1 VNEVRALVEA
11 FADANMNGQ
20 RCALATVVNVEGSS
34 YRRPGARMLVCE
46 NGASTGT
53 ISAGCLEADVVEH
66 AKHVIRTGAANIVE
80 YNTAAT
86 SDEMVWGLG
95 LGCNGIVHVLVEPL
109 STDSF
114 YLQAL
119 RRSCESNAA
128 PVMVATVCRHTP
140 SRLVRA
146 GDQIKTGARIMID
159 ENGNV
164 RSDGLSATW
173 AAVLET
179 EMRTLSSAAVNSGSR
194 TLDVAGGTITVFFET
209 LIAPI
214 PLVIFGAGP
223 DALPIV
229 ELARSVGWQTE
240 VVDPQAR
247 RTTLTRFAIAD
258 HVTLARP
265 EDVPARVTITP
276 RTLTLLMTHNYSH
289 DVALLKFLLDS
300 PACYIGVMGPRN
312 RTERMLTELAA
323 NEDMWRADEA
333 DLSRLYSPVGLDI
346 GANTPAEVALSIV
359 AEMRAVLEG
368 RRGGMLRD
376 HRGSIHGR
384 TAYVER
390 ELLTDHQVPAMAV
403 A

>member
-1 VNEVRALVEA
+1 
-11 FADANMNGQ
+11 
-20 RCALATVVNVEGSS
+20 
-34 YRRPGARMLVCE
+34 
-46 NGASTGT
+46 
-53 ISAGCLEADVVEH
+53 
-66 AKHVIRTGAANIVE
+66 
-80 YNTAAT
+80 
-86 SDEMVWGLG
+86 MVWGLG

-114 YLQAL
+114 YIQAL

-140 SRLVRA
+140 SRFVQA
-146 GDQIKTGARIMID
+146 ENQIKTGARIMID
-159 ENGNV
+159 EDGNV
-164 RSDGLSATW
+164 RSDALSGPW

-179 EMRTLSSAAVNSGSR
+179 EMRTLSSVEVNSGAR
-194 TLDVAGGTITVFFET
+194 TLNVAGGTVTVFIET
-209 LIAPI
+209 LIAPV

-247 RTTLTRFAIAD
+247 HSTLTRFAIAD
-258 HVTLARP
+258 HVTLSRD

-276 RTLTLLMTHNYSH
+276 RTLTLLMTHNYPH
-289 DVALLKFLLDS
+289 DLALLKFLLDS

-312 RTERMLTELAA
+312 RTERMLSELAA
-323 NEDMWRADEA
+323 KEMLRSDEA

-368 RRGGMLRD
+368 CGGGLLRER
-376 HRGSIHGR
+376 RGSIHSR

-390 ELLTDHQVPAMAV
+390 APVSEHQVLTMAV

>member
-1 VNEVRALVEA
+1 MNEVRALVEA
-11 FADANMNGQ
+11 FDEANMTGQ

-66 AKHVIRTGAANIVE
+66 AKRAIRTGVSKIVE
-80 YNTAAT
+80 YDTAAT

-114 YLQAL
+114 YIQAL

-140 SRLVRA
+140 SRFVQA
-146 GDQIKTGARIMID
+146 ENQIKTGARIMID
-159 ENGNV
+159 EDGNV
-164 RSDGLSATW
+164 RSDALSGPW

-179 EMRTLSSAAVNSGSR
+179 EMRTLSSVEVNSGAR
-194 TLDVAGGTITVFFET
+194 TLNVAGGTVTVFIET
-209 LIAPI
+209 LIAPV

-247 RTTLTRFAIAD
+247 HSTLTRFAIAD
-258 HVTLARP
+258 HVTLSRD

-276 RTLTLLMTHNYSH
+276 RTLTLLMTHNYPH
-289 DVALLKFLLDS
+289 DLALLKFLLDS

-312 RTERMLTELAA
+312 RTERMLSELAA
-323 NEDMWRADEA
+323 KEMLRSDEA

-368 RRGGMLRD
+368 CGGGLLRER
-376 HRGSIHGR
+376 RGSIHSR

-390 ELLTDHQVPAMAV
+390 APVSEHQVLTMAV